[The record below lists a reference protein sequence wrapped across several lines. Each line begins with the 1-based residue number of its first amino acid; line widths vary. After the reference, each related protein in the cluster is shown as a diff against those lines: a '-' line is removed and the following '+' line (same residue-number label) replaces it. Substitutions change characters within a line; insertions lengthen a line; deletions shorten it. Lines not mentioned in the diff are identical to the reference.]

1 MSKQKKTKKA
11 APLESKSK
19 EILAVILFFLG
30 LFIGVSVFA
39 PYSTGYFGYGFVDV
53 LLKGLFGQSVVTVPF
68 LVCFT
73 AFSLFFS
80 KAPSA
85 RWIIFG
91 SLVLMAVSSIFTEL
105 SLNGIPL
112 ALSFDVSADG
122 GGIFGRILGY
132 VMFNV
137 FGHYGTS
144 VVLVAISLISLMMVF
159 NISIIRTL
167 QAFRVCCEQFALFFS
182 PRKQTKQ
189 SKQSVKTF
197 FGLARELSFT
207 LFLNQVTQRQ
217 KK

>member
-1 MSKQKKTKKA
+1 MSKQKKTKKSV
-11 APLESKSK
+11 PTESKSK
-19 EILAVILFFLG
+19 EILAVVLFFLG

-53 LLKGLFGQSVVTVPF
+53 LLKGLFGQSIVYVPF

-85 RWIIFG
+85 RWIVAG
-91 SLVLMAVSSIFTEL
+91 SFVLMGVSSIFTEL

-112 ALSFDVSADG
+112 ALSFDLSSDG
-122 GGIFGRILGY
+122 GGVFGRILGY

-167 QAFRVCCEQFALFFS
+167 QAFRLCCEQFALFFS

-197 FGLARELSFT
+197 FWIGS
-207 LFLNQVTQRQ
+207 
-217 KK
+217 